1 MPPRAGMLRRF
12 EIADSRSDLCSKN
25 SRGGLRA
32 LSRGAAI
39 VFLLFVAVNLAAQDS
54 AVNLQQKLRDANAH
68 FVREREADT
77 WWYYGWLGFSSAILT
92 TSTTLYFAAEKDS
105 RVQKAQP
112 ISMVVSGLGVT
123 TMIMFKPKS
132 FAAQAELS
140 AMPENTEAEREAKL
154 KKSDAWLTVSAER
167 QRFTT
172 GWFAQAGTV
181 TLLLTASLVDAI
193 WFNGPWFALLRFA
206 TSLTVA
212 ELKIF
217 SQPTFSRDLY
227 DSRKKPQPVAWHLR
241 MLPGEIALVM
251 YF

>member
-1 MPPRAGMLRRF
+1 MLRRF
-12 EIADSRSDLCSKN
+12 DPAGSRSGLCSKN
-25 SRGGLRA
+25 SQRFVRV
-32 LSRGAAI
+32 LSRCSAT
-39 VFLLFVAVNLAAQDS
+39 LLLLLAAVNIAAQDS
-54 AVNLQQKLRDANAH
+54 AVDLQQRLGDANAH
-68 FVREREADT
+68 FAREREADT
-77 WWYYGWLGFSSAILT
+77 WWYYGWLGFSGAILT

-123 TMIMFKPKS
+123 TMILFKPKS

-140 AMPENTEAEREAKL
+140 AMPENTEAERAAKL
-154 KKSDAWLTVSAER
+154 KKSDEWLKVSAER

-217 SQPTFSRDLY
+217 SQPTFSRELY
-227 DSRKKPQPVAWHLR
+227 DSRKKQQPAAWHLR

>member
-1 MPPRAGMLRRF
+1 MRRF
-12 EIADSRSDLCSKN
+12 CRKQKKRSAVRFAN
-25 SRGGLRA
+25 WRGLLHATACAA
-32 LSRGAAI
+32 LVVILLLQTKAI
-39 VFLLFVAVNLAAQDS
+39 VAGDAETDLESRLS
-54 AVNLQQKLRDANAH
+54 EANAH
-68 FVREREADT
+68 FAREKEADT
-77 WWYYGWLGFSSAILT
+77 WWYYGWLGFSGAILT
-92 TSTTLYFAAEKDS
+92 TSTTLYFTAEKDS

-123 TMIMFKPKS
+123 TMILFKPKS
-132 FAAQAELS
+132 FSAQAELL
-140 AMPENTEAEREAKL
+140 AMPENTTAEKAAKL
-154 KKSDAWLTVSAER
+154 KKSDEWLKYSAER

-172 GWFAQAGTV
+172 GLFAQSGTV

-193 WFNGPWFALLRFA
+193 WFNGPWFGLLRFI

-227 DSRKKPQPVAWHLR
+227 DSRRKGQPVTWHLR
-241 MLPGEIALVM
+241 MNMGEIALVA

>member
-1 MPPRAGMLRRF
+1 MLRRF
-12 EIADSRSDLCSKN
+12 ETAGSRSDLCSKN
-25 SRGGLRA
+25 GRGFLRGLKRA
-32 LSRGAAI
+32 P
-39 VFLLFVAVNLAAQDS
+39 VFVLLLLVLANIAAQDS
-54 AVNLQQKLRDANAH
+54 AVDLQQKLGDANAH
-68 FVREREADT
+68 FAREREADT
-77 WWYYGWLGFSSAILT
+77 WWYYGWLGFSGAILT
-92 TSTTLYFAAEKDS
+92 TSTTLYFTAEKDS

-140 AMPENTEAEREAKL
+140 AMPENTDAERAAKL
-154 KKSDAWLTVSAER
+154 RKSDEWLKVSAER

-172 GWFAQAGTV
+172 GWFAQAGTL

-227 DSRKKPQPVAWHLR
+227 DSRKKQQPVAWQLR